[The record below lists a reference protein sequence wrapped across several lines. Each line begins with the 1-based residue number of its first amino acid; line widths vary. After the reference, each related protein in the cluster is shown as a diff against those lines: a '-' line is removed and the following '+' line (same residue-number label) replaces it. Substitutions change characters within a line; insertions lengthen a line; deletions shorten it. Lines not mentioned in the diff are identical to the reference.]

1 MKEEAKNLQ
10 MKEDQYF
17 QQITLNNL
25 KENEERR
32 KTQHKL
38 LMDRYLGD
46 YENQKY
52 ILRDAL
58 LEQQRQK
65 DNVQKIDRF
74 NE

>member
-1 MKEEAKNLQ
+1 
-10 MKEDQYF
+10 
-17 QQITLNNL
+17 L

-46 YENQKY
+46 YENQKS

-58 LEQQRQK
+58 LE
-65 DNVQKIDRF
+65 
-74 NE
+74 